1 MATCGDA
8 GALEPAPC
16 HDFAQLGSNNG
27 CNPTHKGRA
36 KPPRARYQNGM
47 TEQTPPERPTDHTR
61 ALTRPILPLIIIL
74 TVLVFVALLAFT
86 QASRLTDF
94 FLAQPAIN
102 GAILVV
108 AAVSAGLIIWEVVS
122 LSRAVRWV
130 DGTHLSGDA
139 ASAEAAGS
147 DGAMPQ
153 LLFPLQSIMLG
164 KSFRSGFSAENL
176 AIVMDAIK
184 ARNDERRDLSQY
196 LLQLL
201 IFLGLFGTFWGLTLT
216 VGDIGR
222 AIGQLNEGSA
232 SGDTGDLFRQM
243 IQSLQNPIGSM
254 GIAFSS
260 SLFGLAGTI
269 IVGFME
275 QQSSRAHGRF
285 IDDLENWLYQHAS
298 VTTVPQGFG
307 FGLGAGAGAGA
318 AGPGIDGD
326 QLSALTAA
334 LTAVGAAPE
343 NPGPTLESMERLDSS
358 IAANSHRLEQ
368 VEAGLSRNHDAL
380 ITALQALVAVQDNQ
394 QSLRQEEHG
403 KLASLDMLND
413 TNARL
418 NAIMESWN
426 TRSEQYFQQAAQS
439 QQEMVKLT
447 ADIEQLLKSR
457 DAILGLNEQLATLNR
472 EVGES
477 ARRTES
483 AFAGLQDFL
492 AGSETG
498 DQLGKL
504 LTSMD
509 GARDELRAMRAEAAK
524 AAEAAAASAAEMKAA
539 TERAAASAEKA
550 AAGKASTG
558 KATTGKATTGKKSG
572 Q

>member
-8 GALEPAPC
+8 GPLEPAPC

-307 FGLGAGAGAGA
+307 LGAGAGA

>member
-1 MATCGDA
+1 MPTCGDA

-307 FGLGAGAGAGA
+307 LGAGAGAGA
-318 AGPGIDGD
+318 GAAAPGIDGD

-472 EVGES
+472 EVGEG

-550 AAGKASTG
+550 AASKAS
-558 KATTGKATTGKKSG
+558 TGKATTGKKSG

>member
-1 MATCGDA
+1 
-8 GALEPAPC
+8 
-16 HDFAQLGSNNG
+16 
-27 CNPTHKGRA
+27 
-36 KPPRARYQNGM
+36 M

-307 FGLGAGAGAGA
+307 LGAGAGAGA

-477 ARRTES
+477 TRRTES

-558 KATTGKATTGKKSG
+558 KASTGKATTGKKSG

>member
-1 MATCGDA
+1 MPTCGDA

-307 FGLGAGAGAGA
+307 LGAGAGAGA

-358 IAANSHRLEQ
+358 IGANSHRLEQ

-483 AFAGLQDFL
+483 AFTGLQDFL

-498 DQLGKL
+498 DQLSKL

-558 KATTGKATTGKKSG
+558 KASTGKATTGKKSG

>member
-1 MATCGDA
+1 
-8 GALEPAPC
+8 
-16 HDFAQLGSNNG
+16 
-27 CNPTHKGRA
+27 
-36 KPPRARYQNGM
+36 
-47 TEQTPPERPTDHTR
+47 
-61 ALTRPILPLIIIL
+61 
-74 TVLVFVALLAFT
+74 
-86 QASRLTDF
+86 
-94 FLAQPAIN
+94 
-102 GAILVV
+102 
-108 AAVSAGLIIWEVVS
+108 
-122 LSRAVRWV
+122 
-130 DGTHLSGDA
+130 
-139 ASAEAAGS
+139 
-147 DGAMPQ
+147 
-153 LLFPLQSIMLG
+153 
-164 KSFRSGFSAENL
+164 
-176 AIVMDAIK
+176 
-184 ARNDERRDLSQY
+184 
-196 LLQLL
+196 
-201 IFLGLFGTFWGLTLT
+201 
-216 VGDIGR
+216 
-222 AIGQLNEGSA
+222 
-232 SGDTGDLFRQM
+232 M

-307 FGLGAGAGAGA
+307 LTAGSGDGSIA
-318 AGPGIDGD
+318 AGPGMDGD

-334 LTAVGAAPE
+334 LTAATQARTAAGASPE

-426 TRSEQYFQQAAQS
+426 TRSEQYFQQATQS

-457 DAILGLNEQLATLNR
+457 DAILGLNEQLAALNR

-509 GARDELRAMRAEAAK
+509 GARDELKAMRAEAAK
-524 AAEAAAASAAEMKAA
+524 AAEAAAASATEIKAA
-539 TERAAASAEKA
+539 AERAAASAEKA
-550 AAGKASTG
+550 TTG
-558 KATTGKATTGKKSG
+558 KAAATGKTTTGKAATTGKKSG

>member
-1 MATCGDA
+1 
-8 GALEPAPC
+8 
-16 HDFAQLGSNNG
+16 
-27 CNPTHKGRA
+27 
-36 KPPRARYQNGM
+36 M

-153 LLFPLQSIMLG
+153 LLVPLQSIMLG

-176 AIVMDAIK
+176 GIVMDAIK

-307 FGLGAGAGAGA
+307 LGAIAGADA

-334 LTAVGAAPE
+334 LTAAGAAPE

-413 TNARL
+413 THVRL

-457 DAILGLNEQLATLNR
+457 DAILGLNEQLVALNR

-483 AFAGLQDFL
+483 AFTGLQNFL

-524 AAEAAAASAAEMKAA
+524 AAEAAAASTAEIKAA
-539 TERAAASAEKA
+539 TERAAASAMAEKA
-550 AAGKASTG
+550 TAGKASTA
-558 KATTGKATTGKKSG
+558 KAATGKKSG

>member
-16 HDFAQLGSNNG
+16 HDFAQLGSNNR

-86 QASRLTDF
+86 QTSRLTDF

-298 VTTVPQGFG
+298 VTTVPQG

>member
-1 MATCGDA
+1 
-8 GALEPAPC
+8 
-16 HDFAQLGSNNG
+16 
-27 CNPTHKGRA
+27 
-36 KPPRARYQNGM
+36 
-47 TEQTPPERPTDHTR
+47 
-61 ALTRPILPLIIIL
+61 
-74 TVLVFVALLAFT
+74 
-86 QASRLTDF
+86 
-94 FLAQPAIN
+94 
-102 GAILVV
+102 
-108 AAVSAGLIIWEVVS
+108 
-122 LSRAVRWV
+122 
-130 DGTHLSGDA
+130 
-139 ASAEAAGS
+139 
-147 DGAMPQ
+147 
-153 LLFPLQSIMLG
+153 
-164 KSFRSGFSAENL
+164 
-176 AIVMDAIK
+176 
-184 ARNDERRDLSQY
+184 
-196 LLQLL
+196 
-201 IFLGLFGTFWGLTLT
+201 
-216 VGDIGR
+216 
-222 AIGQLNEGSA
+222 
-232 SGDTGDLFRQM
+232 
-243 IQSLQNPIGSM
+243 M
-254 GIAFSS
+254 GIAFFIL
-260 SLFGLAGTI
+260 LFWPKTI

-298 VTTVPQGFG
+298 VTTAAG
-307 FGLGAGAGAGA
+307 FGLGAARCRRGCRC

-334 LTAVGAAPE
+334 LTTVGTAPRT
-343 NPGPTLESMERLDSS
+343 PGRRWRAWNASTARSQRTATARTGRGRPLP
-358 IAANSHRLEQ
+358 H
-368 VEAGLSRNHDAL
+368 HDAL
-380 ITALQALVAVQDNQ
+380 ITAAGAVAVQDNQ

-509 GARDELRAMRAEAAK
+509 GARDELRACGPKAK

-539 TERAAASAEKA
+539 MERAAASAER
-550 AAGKASTG
+550 AAGAASTG
-558 KATTGKATTGKKSG
+558 KATTGKATTGKATTGKKSD

>member
-1 MATCGDA
+1 
-8 GALEPAPC
+8 
-16 HDFAQLGSNNG
+16 
-27 CNPTHKGRA
+27 
-36 KPPRARYQNGM
+36 M
-47 TEQTPPERPTDHTR
+47 TDQTPPERPTDHTR

-130 DGTHLSGDA
+130 DGTHLGGDA
-139 ASAEAAGS
+139 ASEEAAGS

-307 FGLGAGAGAGA
+307 VRAGASAGAGTGA
-318 AGPGIDGD
+318 AGPSIDGD

-334 LTAVGAAPE
+334 LTAASAPPE

-394 QSLRQEEHG
+394 QNLRHEEHG

-439 QQEMVKLT
+439 QREMVKLT

-509 GARDELRAMRAEAAK
+509 GARDELRALRAEAAK
-524 AAEAAAASAAEMKAA
+524 AAEAASASAAEMKAA

-550 AAGKASTG
+550 TAGKASN
-558 KATTGKATTGKKSG
+558 GKATTGKKSG

>member
-1 MATCGDA
+1 
-8 GALEPAPC
+8 
-16 HDFAQLGSNNG
+16 
-27 CNPTHKGRA
+27 
-36 KPPRARYQNGM
+36 M
-47 TEQTPPERPTDHTR
+47 TEQTTPERPIDHTR

-139 ASAEAAGS
+139 APEETAGS

-164 KSFRSGFSAENL
+164 KSFRSGYSAENL
-176 AIVMDAIK
+176 SIVMDAIK

-307 FGLGAGAGAGA
+307 LAAGSGAGSIA
-318 AGPGIDGD
+318 AGPGMDGD

-334 LTAVGAAPE
+334 LTAATQVQTAAGTAPE

-457 DAILGLNEQLATLNR
+457 DAILGLNEQLAALHR

-477 ARRTES
+477 ARRTEN

-509 GARDELRAMRAEAAK
+509 GARDELKAMRAEAAK
-524 AAEAAAASAAEMKAA
+524 AADAAAASAAEIKAA
-539 TERAAASAEKA
+539 AERAAASAEKA
-550 AAGKASTG
+550 
-558 KATTGKATTGKKSG
+558 TTGKETATGKTATGKTTTGKTTTGKKSG
-572 Q
+572 K

>member
-1 MATCGDA
+1 
-8 GALEPAPC
+8 
-16 HDFAQLGSNNG
+16 
-27 CNPTHKGRA
+27 
-36 KPPRARYQNGM
+36 M

-307 FGLGAGAGAGA
+307 LGAGAGTGAGA

-457 DAILGLNEQLATLNR
+457 DAILGLNEQLAILNR

-509 GARDELRAMRAEAAK
+509 GARDELRAMRAEASK

-558 KATTGKATTGKKSG
+558 KATTGKKSG

>member
-1 MATCGDA
+1 M
-8 GALEPAPC
+8 
-16 HDFAQLGSNNG
+16 
-27 CNPTHKGRA
+27 
-36 KPPRARYQNGM
+36 RARYQNGM
-47 TEQTPPERPTDHTR
+47 TEQTTPERPIDHTR

-139 ASAEAAGS
+139 APEEAAGS

-153 LLFPLQSIMLG
+153 LLYPLRSIMLG

-176 AIVMDAIK
+176 SIVMDAIK

-260 SLFGLAGTI
+260 SLFGLAATI
-269 IVGFME
+269 IVGLME

-285 IDDLENWLYQHAS
+285 IDDLENWLYQHAT
-298 VTTVPQGFG
+298 VTTVPEG
-307 FGLGAGAGAGA
+307 FGLTAGSGAGSITAD
-318 AGPGIDGD
+318 PSMDGD

-334 LTAVGAAPE
+334 LTAATQAQIAAGVAPE

-394 QSLRQEEHG
+394 HSLRQEEHG

-457 DAILGLNEQLATLNR
+457 DAILGLNEQLAALNR

-477 ARRTES
+477 ARRTEN

-509 GARDELRAMRAEAAK
+509 GARDELKAMRAEAAK
-524 AAEAAAASAAEMKAA
+524 AADAAAVSAAEIKAA
-539 TERAAASAEKA
+539 AERAAASAEKA
-550 AAGKASTG
+550 
-558 KATTGKATTGKKSG
+558 TTGKETATGKTATGKKSG
-572 Q
+572 K

>member
-1 MATCGDA
+1 MPTCGDA

-307 FGLGAGAGAGA
+307 PGAGAGAGA

-558 KATTGKATTGKKSG
+558 KATTGKKSG

>member
-1 MATCGDA
+1 
-8 GALEPAPC
+8 
-16 HDFAQLGSNNG
+16 
-27 CNPTHKGRA
+27 
-36 KPPRARYQNGM
+36 M

-130 DGTHLSGDA
+130 DGTHLSGDT

-285 IDDLENWLYQHAS
+285 IDDLENWLYQHAA
-298 VTTVPQGFG
+298 VTTVPQGFDLG
-307 FGLGAGAGAGA
+307 TGGGAGTLS

-334 LTAVGAAPE
+334 LTAAGAAPE
-343 NPGPTLESMERLDSS
+343 SPGPTLESMERLDSS

-558 KATTGKATTGKKSG
+558 KKSG